1 MIHDLPF
8 CEAPSPGELG
18 GCFHLDPWM
27 LGLLCLVAVY
37 HYLRARDGRARL
49 YAAAGW
55 LVAAAAWVSPLGSLS
70 VDLFCA
76 RVGQQLILLLVA
88 APLLALASP
97 PSRAHGMAIWTS
109 AAVFL
114 FTFWFWHTPHA
125 YDATVTSAWTY
136 WCMQASL
143 LLSAIYLWREIFHH
157 PPERS
162 PDALAAGALTFL
174 HMALLGGLL
183 TVAERPLFKIQ
194 AAAQAWN
201 MTAMEDQRLGGA
213 LISAPALVLL
223 AYVAVRLLVTLTLW
237 ASPAAKISNVP
248 TAHAIPGTEPLPEP
262 AAVER
267 PA

>member
-8 CEAPSPGELG
+8 CEAPLTGELG
-18 GCFHLDPWM
+18 GCFNVDPWM
-27 LGLLCLVAVY
+27 LGLLCLVAAY
-37 HYLRARDGRARL
+37 HYLRAREGRPRL

-55 LVAAAAWVSPLGSLS
+55 LVAAAALVSPLGALS

-76 RVGQQLILLLVA
+76 GVVQQLILLLVA

-109 AAVFL
+109 AAAFL

-125 YDATVTSAWTY
+125 YDATFTSAWIY
-136 WCMQASL
+136 WCMQATL
-143 LLSAIYLWREIFHH
+143 LVSAIYLWREMLHH

-183 TVAERPLFKIQ
+183 TVADRPLFKIQ
-194 AAAQAWN
+194 AVALAWN
-201 MTAMEDQRLGGA
+201 MTTLEDQRLGGA
-213 LISAPALVLL
+213 LISVPALLLL
-223 AYVAVRLLVTLTLW
+223 ACVAVRLCVTLW
-237 ASPAAKISNVP
+237 APPVAKITHVA
-248 TAHAIPGTEPLPEP
+248 TAQAIPHTARVPEP
-262 AAVER
+262 AVVER